1 MKIAFLYNVRHLYPD
16 PNDPK
21 SQLETDFDDP
31 ETIEWMAKHF
41 KNCGYDILQIEA
53 DEKAYLTLL
62 DHQGE
67 INLAFN
73 YSEGIYGKNKY
84 AHLPAILEM
93 LQIPFTGPDTFT
105 QALVLNKPKAK
116 EVLMANNI
124 PTLPFQVFIT
134 GLEPLKSDLKY
145 PLIVKPSAQGS
156 SAGITNAS
164 VVKDEAALRQQLKT
178 IIDSFKQPVM
188 VEPFLTGRE
197 FSIGLLGNPPQTLPI
212 IEADHSVLP
221 KEYLPMDSLEVKW
234 ILEEKNKDLVHL
246 ICPAKIEASLAQKLN
261 EICLKA
267 WEALGMRDS
276 CRMDL
281 RCDNNGNP
289 YVLDINSPAGL
300 IPPEVSMTSYFPL
313 AARVA
318 NIDYESLLKKI
329 IDSAINRYQIK

>member
-16 PNDPK
+16 PNNPA
-21 SQLETDFDDP
+21 SQLETDFDDS
-31 ETIEWMAKHF
+31 ETIEWMVKHF
-41 KNCGYDILQIEA
+41 QNCGFDILQVEA
-53 DEKAYLTLL
+53 DEKAYLTLYE
-62 DHQGE
+62 HRGE
-67 INLAFN
+67 IDLAFN

-84 AHLPAILEM
+84 AHLPATLEM
-93 LQIPFTGPDTFT
+93 LQIPFTGSDAFT

-116 EVLMANNI
+116 EVLLANNI

-134 GLEPLKSDLKY
+134 GKEPLKPDFKY

-164 VVKDEAALRQQLKT
+164 VVKNEASLRQQLKV

-197 FSIGLLGNPPQTLPI
+197 FSIALLGNPPKTLPI

-234 ILEEKNKDLVHL
+234 ILEEKNKDIAHL
-246 ICPAKIEASLAQKLN
+246 ICPAKIEANLTPKLID
-261 EICLKA
+261 ICLKT
-267 WEALGMRDS
+267 WEVLGVRDY
-276 CRMDL
+276 CRIDL

-313 AARVA
+313 AARAA
-318 NIDYESLLKKI
+318 NIDYEQLLQKI
-329 IDSAINRYQIK
+329 ISSALARYQ

>member
-21 SQLETDFDDP
+21 SQLEADFDDP
-31 ETIEWMAKHF
+31 ETIEWMVKHF
-41 KNCGYDILQIEA
+41 KNCGYDVLQVEA

-67 INLAFN
+67 IDLAFN
-73 YSEGIYGKNKY
+73 YAEGIYGQNKY
-84 AHLPAILEM
+84 AHLPAMLEM

-116 EVLMANNI
+116 EVLMANGI

-134 GLEPLKSDLKY
+134 GLEPLKSDFKY

-164 VVKDEAALRQQLKT
+164 VVKDEASLRQQLKK

-188 VEPFLTGRE
+188 VESFLTGRE
-197 FSIGLLGNPPQTLPI
+197 FSIGLLDNPPKALPI

-221 KEYLPMDSLEVKW
+221 KDYLPMDSLEVKW
-234 ILEEKNKDLVHL
+234 ILEEENKDLAHL

-261 EICLKA
+261 EICLRA
-267 WEALGMRDS
+267 WEALGIRDS
-276 CRMDL
+276 CRIDL
-281 RCDNNGNP
+281 RCDNDNNP

-313 AARVA
+313 AARTA
-318 NIDYESLLKKI
+318 GIDYPQLLKTIVGAALK
-329 IDSAINRYQIK
+329 RYGQ